1 MSGFCNRPKF
11 NELERFI
18 HDIPTGKIATY
29 QCDVCSQMTTGREF
43 IAVHEWKYIDGGF
56 YIVPSD
62 RTFVYCNC
70 GHGEGNRDD
79 GEKADIKVFVTEE
92 E

>member
-29 QCDVCSQMTTGREF
+29 QCDVCSEITTGREF

-70 GHGEGNRDD
+70 CGD

-92 E
+92 DLI